1 MSVITTVTDENSS
14 AHGAAND
21 AAVTKQ
27 RKATL
32 YFIFFVFVLF
42 LHQTVLVQVLLAI

>member
-14 AHGAAND
+14 ARGAAND